1 MKKNKIIG
9 VCLLVLIGIAGYIYI
24 LKPKKIEG
32 IKLVKTDFIEK
43 ILVSGIVSGIDNSI
57 LSTEINGTILDIFF
71 KEGEFVKKGDIIA
84 SLRTKDIDVLI
95 KQKKAELLSTE
106 AELEKLETVL
116 IQNAELLFLNSEIEY
131 KNAEIEFQKYFK
143 LYENQYVNI
152 LELNEKK
159 NILLEKEIKFKNSLN
174 ELNSLK
180 TGPNRK
186 TILANLT
193 QKKEALEYE
202 KEQKQKYNIVA
213 PYDSYIRE
221 RYIDIGETVSAYSE
235 LFLISSLDEKIVE
248 VDLDE
253 RYSDKI
259 KKNDKIT
266 IYSFG
271 NENIKEFGEIY
282 FINNSVN
289 ERKGTILIKGTL
301 KEKSHHFL
309 YGSTVNIEI
318 DGQKIKDS
326 FFIPKEYFYSK
337 DEKTFVMIYE
347 NGKVEEKEISGVH
360 VLDGFVIKD
369 GIDESNIV
377 LNPENL
383 KIGEKIQYEI
393 RN

>member
-106 AELEKLETVL
+106 AEFEKLETVL

-282 FINNSVN
+282 FVNNSVN

-337 DEKTFVMIYE
+337 DEKNFVMIYE